1 MSRGL
6 LYILISMSFIGLTI
20 PVGGALMMKFPV
32 WLFTFITIGI
42 ATIIMV
48 PIATI
53 YEKTQW
59 TKLGKKNYYGV
70 FMQAFLTC
78 TLYTVFLLYGLT
90 YASAISVGII
100 TSITP
105 AVVFILA
112 FFLLRERL
120 NLKKITAIALAVIA
134 VLIMNIAGVT
144 IEGGSSILGNVFM
157 LLAVVSLSL
166 FFIYAK
172 KFSVELKPFTMAA
185 GLCVM
190 GLFQTAPMALY
201 ELSSFDM
208 STVTAG
214 DWGGTIF
221 YGITGWA
228 LAYSFTFLAMPK
240 INASTAGMATAV
252 MPIVAAVIAL
262 LFYDASIRTVDIIA
276 LILVIASIFI
286 AEMQEKTE
294 ATSIQSDIIN
304 EAIEN

>member
-6 LYILISMSFIGLTI
+6 LYILVSMAFIGVTI

-42 ATIIMV
+42 AVIIMV

-59 TKLGKKNYYGV
+59 TKLGKKNYFGV
-70 FMQAFLTC
+70 FMQALLTV

-120 NLKKITAIALAVIA
+120 NLKKITAIALAVVA
-134 VLIMNIAGVT
+134 VLIMNIAGVD
-144 IEGGSSILGNVFM
+144 INGGSNILGIVFM

-166 FFIYAK
+166 FFIFAK
-172 KFSVELKPFTMAA
+172 KFSVELKPFTMTA

-190 GLFQTAPMALY
+190 GFIQTAPMAIY
-201 ELSSFDM
+201 EFSTFNSSNI
-208 STVTAG
+208 TVS

-221 YGITGWA
+221 YGISGWA
-228 LAYSFTFLAMPK
+228 LAYVFTFLAMPK
-240 INASTAGMATAV
+240 INASTAGMATAI
-252 MPIVAAVIAL
+252 MPIVSTMVAL
-262 LFYDASIRTVDIIA
+262 IFYDAAIRTVDIIA

-286 AEMQEKTE
+286 AESQEKTE
-294 ATSIQSDIIN
+294 SDLIQSDVIGELEIK
-304 EAIEN
+304 

>member
-1 MSRGL
+1 
-6 LYILISMSFIGLTI
+6 
-20 PVGGALMMKFPV
+20 
-32 WLFTFITIGI
+32 
-42 ATIIMV
+42 
-48 PIATI
+48 
-53 YEKTQW
+53 
-59 TKLGKKNYYGV
+59 
-70 FMQAFLTC
+70 
-78 TLYTVFLLYGLT
+78 
-90 YASAISVGII
+90 
-100 TSITP
+100 
-105 AVVFILA
+105 
-112 FFLLRERL
+112 
-120 NLKKITAIALAVIA
+120 
-134 VLIMNIAGVT
+134 MNIAGVT

-172 KFSVELKPFTMAA
+172 KFSVELKPLTMAA

-190 GLFQTAPMALY
+190 GLIQTAPMALY

-262 LFYDASIRTVDIIA
+262 LFYDASIRTVHIIA